1 MSPSMRRFI
10 FKSHK
15 RGVELQLKLSPPKKE
30 EEKKTKNLQVQK
42 RRGAVG
48 RRLRPTH
55 GEEERA
61 VHQGGGRWQEGGP
74 SDVEAEGG
82 RQIWGKK
89 SSDLF
94 SMDNMWV
101 SLQVE
106 GRRWQRE
113 EAREGGDKP
122 SLW

>member
-1 MSPSMRRFI
+1 MRRFI

-15 RGVELQLKLSPPKKE
+15 RGVELQLKVSPPKKE
-30 EEKKTKNLQVQK
+30 EEKKKPRICRSRRDEEQWGGAWGPHTGK
-42 RRGAVG
+42 RSEQYIKVAGD
-48 RRLRPTH
+48 
-55 GEEERA
+55 
-61 VHQGGGRWQEGGP
+61 GGRVAHRMWRLK
-74 SDVEAEGG
+74 VEDSYG
-82 RQIWGKK
+82 IKK

-106 GRRWQRE
+106 GRRWRRE
-113 EAREGGDKP
+113 EVREGGDKP